1 VREGKSFGL
10 DAALAAAWV
19 SSQATFGPQKG
30 TPMQAHRY
38 NARLSSP
45 SALAA
50 LDFGLRVRVEAHPS
64 QRTIFSGAENLS
76 VQELIAELSEMV
88 SELRV
93 RSFAL
98 RAELE
103 RVTSALL
110 VNVECGFWPLASR
123 AALDLG
129 GLLASAGRRGLADR
143 ELCVRGSR
151 CAFRIAD
158 LLETEVR

>member
-1 VREGKSFGL
+1 VGI
-10 DAALAAAWV
+10 LAGHLRPAE
-19 SSQATFGPQKG
+19 
-30 TPMQAHRY
+30 R
-38 NARLSSP
+38 NSP
-45 SALAA
+45 CPLPASALAPPRLLPSPL
-50 LDFGLRVRVEAHPS
+50 LDFGLRIRLEAQPS

-88 SELRV
+88 SSLRV
-93 RSFAL
+93 HSFAL
-98 RAELE
+98 RAQLE
-103 RVTSALL
+103 RVTSALM
-110 VNVECGFWPLASR
+110 VNVECGFWPLAGR

-158 LLETEVR
+158 LLEKEVR